1 MGDQYVGAAGSERF
15 DTAVTMAVQTWLE
28 NPDVPLKDVAARV
41 VTEVFCMCVTEA
53 EDEMEHH
60 LSSVHAGL
68 VAEVVRRTRL
78 VLNDPVGTPADVAPP
93 LAKRQSAPPALPAI
107 DRRFETSSRPLV
119 FDRVD
124 LASDESFPASDPPAW
139 INGRTRI

>member
-60 LSSVHAGL
+60 LSSVHAG
-68 VAEVVRRTRL
+68 RRAATGKETKRS
-78 VLNDPVGTPADVAPP
+78 PGTA
-93 LAKRQSAPPALPAI
+93 S
-107 DRRFETSSRPLV
+107 DRRAFRDQL
-119 FDRVD
+119 
-124 LASDESFPASDPPAW
+124 
-139 INGRTRI
+139 